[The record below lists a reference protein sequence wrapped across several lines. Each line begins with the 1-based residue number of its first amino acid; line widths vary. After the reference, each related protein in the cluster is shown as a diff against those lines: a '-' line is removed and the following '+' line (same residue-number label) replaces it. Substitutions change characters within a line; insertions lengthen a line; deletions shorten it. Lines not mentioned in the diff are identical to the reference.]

1 MFRRRATPDL
11 HRGSIRIGLF
21 DAILLAPVI
30 ALPLLLVVSL
40 ALFSMV
46 ALLVVTGL
54 AVAAT
59 IIADVVR
66 RQWRAAK
73 HPVVLPRRAI
83 G

>member
-11 HRGSIRIGLF
+11 HRGSIRLSLV
-21 DAILLAPVI
+21 DAIILAPVI

-46 ALLVVTGL
+46 ALLIVTGL

-59 IIADVVR
+59 IVADVVR
-66 RQWRAAK
+66 RQWRSAK
-73 HPVVLPRRAI
+73 PPMVPRRAI

>member
-11 HRGSIRIGLF
+11 HRGSIRLSLV
-21 DAILLAPVI
+21 DAIILVPVI

-46 ALLVVTGL
+46 ALLIVTGL

-59 IIADVVR
+59 IVADLVR
-66 RQWRAAK
+66 RQWRSAK
-73 HPVVLPRRAI
+73 PPMVPRRAI

>member
-1 MFRRRATPDL
+1 MLRRRTTPDL
-11 HRGSIRIGLF
+11 HRGSIRLGLF
-21 DAILLAPVI
+21 DAVVLAPVI
-30 ALPLLLVVSL
+30 ALPLLFVVSL

-46 ALLVVTGL
+46 ALLIVTGL

-59 IIADVVR
+59 IVTDVVR

-73 HPVVLPRRAI
+73 PPMVPRRAV